1 MIVATSL
8 AVVALVSMASAFAY
22 AGHAIILWNIAVPF
36 VTATVVGM
44 ILGRLIHNKI
54 PSHISVLIFGILSLT
69 IASLMLVKILF
80 GS

>member
-1 MIVATSL
+1 M
-8 AVVALVSMASAFAY
+8 
-22 AGHAIILWNIAVPF
+22 WNIAVPF